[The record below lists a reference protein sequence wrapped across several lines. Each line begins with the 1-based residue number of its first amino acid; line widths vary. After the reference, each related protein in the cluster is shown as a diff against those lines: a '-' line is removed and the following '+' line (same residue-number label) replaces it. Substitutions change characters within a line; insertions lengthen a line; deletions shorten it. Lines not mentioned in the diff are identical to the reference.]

1 MNKLGPPA
9 RQAGRPRHKPA
20 APAAIKRPPRL
31 PADAAALRRRAEERL
46 EPQFLSSAPEPNPQ
60 LLLHE
65 LRVHQI
71 ELEMQNEELRQ
82 TRDELSTALEQYKE
96 LYDFAPV
103 GYFVLD
109 AGGGILRANLTG
121 AGLLGIERA
130 RLTHRRFGLP
140 VAEGHRSTFEGF
152 LQKVFAGQASEVCEV
167 ALLPPGGG
175 PALFVRIKATL
186 APDGRECRVVVM
198 DITQR
203 WQAEAALQQESA
215 LRGILLEHLPCL
227 ALLVKNDTREIVYAN
242 TPARLAGAVV
252 GRTCYETCF
261 QKRQPCPFCVGPK
274 VWDTRQPGQFE
285 SVQGGKCYDARWVPL
300 GDNLYVHYIF
310 DITERKRAEEAVRQL
325 SARLLE
331 MQDEERRRLARE
343 LHDTLGQSLVALG
356 INLRLLQQAAPR
368 ISDRADELLA
378 ESLTLADQ
386 CTQEARTSSYLL
398 HPPLLEDLGLVA
410 ALRDHAG
417 GIARRAG
424 LRIQLDL
431 APDLARLPRETELAL
446 FRVFQES
453 LLNIQ
458 RHSGS
463 KLVRISLTQ
472 TPAQIRLEVRD
483 RGRGMMNLLLKPPA
497 SPAASGEGLA
507 PAEHPILGLGVGL
520 AGMRERMRQL
530 GGQLEIRSTARGTTI
545 LALVPRKEETTG
557 R

>member
-1 MNKLGPPA
+1 
-9 RQAGRPRHKPA
+9 
-20 APAAIKRPPRL
+20 
-31 PADAAALRRRAEERL
+31 
-46 EPQFLSSAPEPNPQ
+46 
-60 LLLHE
+60 
-65 LRVHQI
+65 
-71 ELEMQNEELRQ
+71 MQNEELRQ

-109 AGGGILRANLTG
+109 AGGGILQANLTG

-186 APDGRECRVVVM
+186 APDGRECRVVVV

-203 WQAEAALQQESA
+203 RQAEAALRQSA
-215 LRGILLEHLPCL
+215 
-227 ALLVKNDTREIVYAN
+227 AMLVETERVGKVGGWQFDTA
-242 TPARLAGAVV
+242 
-252 GRTCYETCF
+252 
-261 QKRQPCPFCVGPK
+261 
-274 VWDTRQPGQFE
+274 TRQQTWTEEIYRIHEVDHTYNPTVAKGLNFYTPKSRPIIAQAVQRAVEHGEAFDLE
-285 SVQGGKCYDARWVPL
+285 LEIITAKGNRRSVQAIGK
-300 GDNLYVHYIF
+300 GDPAHHRVYGLF
-310 DITERKRAEEAVRQL
+310 QDITERKRAEEAVHQL